1 MNRLEKV
8 QYIDQHLTDL
18 TPAQKAECNTKIIW
32 GADEGFKEWVETAKK
47 RYQEQATL
55 EELNL
60 VLANMEGS
68 GNNARKQV
76 TADLAFKKIKE
87 DQTLKDAMNYLKV

>member
-18 TPAQKAECNTKIIW
+18 TPAQKSEINTRVIW
-32 GADEGFKEWVETAKK
+32 GADEGFKEWVADAKK
-47 RYQEQATL
+47 RYQDQATH